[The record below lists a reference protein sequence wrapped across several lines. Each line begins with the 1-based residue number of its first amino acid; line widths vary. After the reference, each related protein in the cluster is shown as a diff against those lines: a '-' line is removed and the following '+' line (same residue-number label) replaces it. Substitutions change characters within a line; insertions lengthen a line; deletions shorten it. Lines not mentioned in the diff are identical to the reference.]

1 MKWIFIVFCL
11 YLVSLCFRQERLPS
25 GFCEAVIA
33 RFAPTNLVVRCESV
47 SFGFVQGI
55 YMRDIKIYDT
65 SKKDPLAALAAAE
78 SVSIDPLRLRVR
90 VVGAKYP
97 RLPDSYYAPGNKS
110 VERGDEA
117 FAFNFPALPHFRLH
131 LVRPDILAIRPES
144 VECNVEVSHR
154 RVDFSDVYIEWPDQ
168 DRKIDLDGRCLI
180 DLDKKMLTAT
190 VEGHATQAHIR
201 PFIETLDVPVAL
213 PYMDAFTDI
222 PEPVKAKGLFEVD
235 FRNNDFTMALD
246 LKPVMGSYNTVPM
259 KRAEGRLELFVYT
272 RNDRLNYTVKVVGL
286 SAVDIADRRMSGGV
300 TIRGVND
307 LLTVDVNAESEL
319 PIQDFIYI
327 AGFPD
332 VDVGAKTGQLSG
344 EVHLEM
350 YEPDTSDLT
359 QLNGHGSVEVEKGLL
374 SQMKLFMGLTEHLA
388 KHVPGVASVVNQ
400 SSGRCD
406 FTITNG
412 VFASENISI
421 GGNLFTLAMHGKYD
435 IVNDKL
441 DFRVRVK
448 LMKDENL
455 LGKFLIRPVT
465 WTFSKLLMEF
475 RLVGTADKPRWEY
488 ISVIDRVMEAIK

>member
-47 SFGFVQGI
+47 SFGFIHGI
-55 YMRDIKIYDT
+55 YVRGIKIYDT
-65 SKKDPLAALAAAE
+65 AKKDPLAALAAAD
-78 SVSIDPLRLRVR
+78 SVAVDPLRFKVR

-97 RLPDSYYAPGNKS
+97 RLPDSYYAPGNSS

-117 FAFNFPALPHFRLH
+117 FAFNFPDLPHFRLT

-144 VECNVEVSHR
+144 VECNVDVSSR
-154 RVDFSDVYIEWPDQ
+154 RVDFSDVDIEWPDL
-168 DRKIDLDGRCLI
+168 DRKICLDGRCLI
-180 DLDKKMLTAT
+180 DLDKKRLTAT

-235 FRNNDFTMALD
+235 LRNNDFTMTLD
-246 LKPVMGSYNTVPM
+246 LKPVMGSYNAVPM
-259 KRAEGRLELFVYT
+259 KRAEGRLKLFVYT
-272 RNDRLNYTVKVVGL
+272 RNDRLNYTVKVADL
-286 SAVDIADRRMSGGV
+286 SAVDIADRKMSGELTV
-300 TIRGVND
+300 RGVND
-307 LLTVDVNAESEL
+307 LLTVDLNAESEL

-332 VDVGAKTGQLSG
+332 VDAGAKTGQLSG
-344 EVHLEM
+344 HAHFEM

-359 QLNGHGSVEVEKGLL
+359 RFNGYGKVEVKKGHL
-374 SQMKLFMGLTEHLA
+374 SQMKLFMGLTDHLA
-388 KHVPGVASVVNQ
+388 RHVPGIASIVNQ
-400 SSGRCD
+400 STGRCD

-412 VFASENISI
+412 VFRSKNISI
-421 GGNLFTLAMHGKYD
+421 GGNLFTLAMNGEYD

-441 DFRVRVK
+441 DFRARVK

-455 LGKFLIRPVT
+455 LGKLLIRPVT

-475 RLVGTADKPRWEY
+475 RLVGTADSPHWEY